1 MSELPVGAHDAT
13 TPSPA
18 LARQILQRVGEIG
31 QPPEVGLQF
40 LNVGN
45 QTLLRVLDREYL
57 QPIAESGRG
66 SSFKLVQAYFGGGK
80 THFLMCVRELA
91 WKRGFASAVIGLSPD
106 ECPFDD
112 PLRIYQSVARELA
125 WAPADPLVPP
135 ARGIE
140 HALRT
145 ALDER
150 VAQVGA
156 DEMRTWL
163 KRDLR
168 RLPIDSPS
176 YRSAVQALLE
186 AMLDDDVEAEEL
198 ASAWL
203 RGEPVTVTEI
213 RHLRVR
219 EAMTRVNGFRMLRSL
234 CQVLQALGA
243 PGTLLCFDELD
254 RNLSLPPRRRR
265 AVADHLRQ
273 LIDLCGREALPGL
286 LCLYAAPPE
295 FMRHVVTEYP
305 ALQQRLE
312 GPSALSERSPQ
323 AAVIDLERL
332 DLGSEE
338 LLVRIGLRLLDL
350 FRIGRDPDLDVDLQE
365 RNLRALAEEVLAG
378 SFEVA
383 HRRAFVKSAVD
394 LLHRQSGE
402 QRPVTHGELGE
413 LAGHGGQVVM
423 LRADDGFE
431 DF

>member
-1 MSELPVGAHDAT
+1 MAE
-13 TPSPA
+13 PSPA

-31 QPPEVGLQF
+31 QPPEVGLEF

-45 QTLLRVLDREYL
+45 DGLLAVLEEEYL
-57 QPIAESGRG
+57 VPIAETGRG

-80 THFLMCVRELA
+80 THFLMCVRERA
-91 WKRGFASAVIGLSPD
+91 WKRGFCSAVVGLSPD

-112 PLRIYQSVARELA
+112 PLRTYQAVARELA
-125 WAPADPLVPP
+125 WAPVDPLVPP

-145 ALDER
+145 ALEER
-150 VAQVGA
+150 VEQLGR
-156 DEMRTWL
+156 DGLRRWL
-163 KRDLR
+163 NHDLR
-168 RLPIDSPS
+168 RLPVDSPS
-176 YRSAVQALLE
+176 FRSAVVALLT
-186 AMLDDDVEAEEL
+186 AMLDDDIDREEL
-198 ASAWL
+198 AAAWL
-203 RGEPVTVTEI
+203 RGEPVAATEVRDLRI
-213 RHLRVR
+213 R
-219 EAMTRVNGFRMLRSL
+219 ETMTKTNGFRMLRSL
-234 CQVLQALGA
+234 LQVLQGLGA

-265 AVADHLRQ
+265 AVADNLRQ

-332 DLGSEE
+332 DVGAQT

-350 FRIGRDPDLDVDLQE
+350 YRIGRDPGLDPDLQA
-365 RNLRALAEEVLAG
+365 RNLAALAEEVLAG

-383 HRRAFVKSAVD
+383 HRRAYVKAAVD
-394 LLHRQSGE
+394 LLHRQSQD
-402 QRPVTHGELGE
+402 QRPVTREELGD
-413 LAGHGGQVVM
+413 LAGHGAAVVK
-423 LRADDGFE
+423 LHADDGFE
-431 DF
+431 VF